1 MAAVNRLVFARKL
14 EKLGFLPALEVQN
27 AIARQHLEKIK
38 VKETSSAKNVLL
50 FYEHTP
56 VFTVGIRKKSVDAK
70 EKMRLE
76 DLGAEFHYTNRGG
89 LVTFH
94 GPGQLVCYPVLN
106 LACFKKSLR
115 WYVASLEKTLI
126 ETCKRFG
133 VHAET
138 TCDTGVWVKDNKIAA
153 IGVHAGHWITTH
165 GIALNCNI
173 DLSWFEQ
180 FTPCGIIGK
189 GVTSLTRETNQV
201 VQTKDAIEPFIE
213 SFEDVFDCTV
223 VWDDEEDLKMNGS

>member
-70 EKMRLE
+70 EKRRLE

-153 IGVHAGHWITTH
+153 IGENRKAH
-165 GIALNCNI
+165 GLLW
-173 DLSWFEQ
+173 DKL
-180 FTPCGIIGK
+180 
-189 GVTSLTRETNQV
+189 
-201 VQTKDAIEPFIE
+201 
-213 SFEDVFDCTV
+213 EDVKEPAHFPQRGWNV
-223 VWDDEEDLKMNGS
+223 APPPNFFYMGRGGAMKEGKS